1 MRNLEQYGKQ
11 CIENLNAIGIYPN
24 DISEFRINTRA
35 KKRWGQACKKSG
47 VYSININVLLLQ
59 DDCPERA
66 LLETL
71 YHELLHCVDGCMNHG
86 EKWQEL
92 AELVND
98 CYMVNITR
106 ASSDEEKLGVEYASE
121 VREVKQQSLKIFA
134 VQCVDCGNKCTRHGM
149 RSPQWYAHPERY
161 QCRKCGGKLKKV
173 VDK

>member
-24 DISEFRINTRA
+24 DILEFRINTRA

-71 YHELLHCVDGCMNHG
+71 YHELLHCVDDCMNHG

-161 QCRKCGGKLKKV
+161 QCSKCGGKLKKV

>member
-1 MRNLEQYGKQ
+1 MRNLEAYGKQ
-11 CIENLNAIGIYPN
+11 CIEDLNAIGIYPN
-24 DISEFRINTRA
+24 DISEFIVNTRA

-134 VQCVDCGNKCTRHGM
+134 VQCVDCGTKTTRQGM
-149 RSPQWYAHPERY
+149 RSPKWYARPEWY
-161 QCRKCGGKLKKV
+161 KCSKCGGELKKV

>member
-1 MRNLEQYGKQ
+1 MRKLEVYGRQ
-11 CIENLNAIGIYPN
+11 CIEDLNAIGIYPHEI
-24 DISEFRINTRA
+24 DSFVVNTRA

-134 VQCVDCGNKCTRHGM
+134 VQCVDCGTKTTRRGM
-149 RSPQWYAHPERY
+149 RSPKWYVYPERY
-161 QCRKCGGKLKKV
+161 KCSKCGGELKKV